1 MATQQK
7 EKIMG
12 IDMELMRRKLAALR
26 GEGTKD
32 ANSIWFRPDE
42 GDTDI
47 RIVPMN
53 DGDPLK
59 EMFFHYN
66 VGEHRGGILCPKRNY
81 GERCPICDFASAL
94 WREGSDSN
102 DEESKKLAKSLFV
115 RTRFFSPVVVRGR
128 EEEGIKVY
136 GYGKQAYELLLGYIL
151 DPEYGDVTDA
161 DEGTDIT
168 LTYTKPT
175 KPGAYP
181 QTNLKMR
188 RNTSA
193 LLEDRDAIPPLLDS
207 MPDFD
212 GLFDRLTPEQVDA
225 ILDEQL
231 ASSASAEER
240 SSETTKYGKGEETN
254 EVDRAFEE
262 LRTG

>member
-1 MATQQK
+1 MS
-7 EKIMG
+7 
-12 IDMELMRRKLAALR
+12 IDMELMRRKLATLR
-26 GEGTKD
+26 GENKGD
-32 ANSIWFRPDE
+32 SNSVWFKPDE

-47 RIVPMN
+47 RIIPTN

-66 VGEHRGGILCPKRNY
+66 VGDHRGGVLCPKRNF
-81 GERCPICDFASAL
+81 GEHCPICEFASSL
-94 WREGSDSN
+94 WREGSEKN

-115 RTRFFSPVVVRGR
+115 RTRYFSPVVVRGR
-128 EEEGIKVY
+128 EDEGIKVY
-136 GYGKQAYELLLGYIL
+136 GYGKTAYELLLGYIL

-161 DEGTDIT
+161 TEGTDIT

-181 QTNLKMR
+181 QTSLKMR
-188 RNTSA
+188 RNTST
-193 LLEDRDAIPPLLDS
+193 LLEDTEAIPALLDG

-231 ASSASAEER
+231 AGDGSAESR
-240 SSETTKYGKGEETN
+240 SRETTKYSSTETTD
-254 EVDRAFEE
+254 VDRAFNE
-262 LRTG
+262 LVAG

>member
-1 MATQQK
+1 
-7 EKIMG
+7 MG
-12 IDMELMRRKLAALR
+12 IDMELMRRKLAQLR
-26 GEGTKD
+26 GDFD
-32 ANSIWFRPDE
+32 ANGNGNSVWFRPDD

-47 RIVPMN
+47 RIIPTP

-66 VGEHRGGILCPKRNY
+66 VGEHRGGILCPKRNF
-81 GERCPICDFASAL
+81 GEHCPICEFASAL

-115 RTRFFSPVVVRGR
+115 RQRYFSPVVVRGR

-136 GYGKQAYELLLGYIL
+136 GYGKTAYELLLGYIL
-151 DPEYGDVTDA
+151 DPEYGDVTDII
-161 DEGTDIT
+161 EGTDIT

-181 QTNLKMR
+181 QTSLKMR
-188 RNTSA
+188 RNTSP
-193 LLEDRDAIPPLLDS
+193 LLEDKDAIPALLDR
-207 MPDFD
+207 MPDFES
-212 GLFDRLTPEQVDA
+212 LFERLSPEQVNA

-231 ASSASAEER
+231 SSNKSAEGR
-240 SSETTKYGKGEETN
+240 SSETAKYGKGPTSD
-254 EVDRAFEE
+254 VDRAFDE
-262 LRTG
+262 LMSS

>member
-1 MATQQK
+1 
-7 EKIMG
+7 MG
-12 IDMELMRRKLAALR
+12 INMELMRRKLATLR
-26 GEGTKD
+26 GENKGNG
-32 ANSIWFRPDE
+32 NSVFFRPDD

-47 RIVPMN
+47 RIVPAP

-66 VGEHRGGILCPKRNY
+66 VGNHQGGIMCPKRNF
-81 GERCPICDFASAL
+81 GERCPICDFASSL
-94 WREGSDSN
+94 WREAADNN

-115 RTRFFSPVVVRGR
+115 RTRYFSPVVVRGR

-136 GYGKQAYELLLGYIL
+136 GYGKTAYELLLGYIL
-151 DPEYGDVTDA
+151 DPEYGDITDIN
-161 DEGTDIT
+161 EGTDIT

-175 KPGAYP
+175 KPGAFP

-188 RNTSA
+188 RNTSP
-193 LLEDRDAIPPLLDS
+193 LIEDVDAISPLLDR

-212 GLFDRLTPEQVDA
+212 SLFERLTPEQIDA

-231 ASSASAEER
+231 ASDGSAESR
-240 SSETTKYGKGEETN
+240 SSQTTKYGGEKKDT
-254 EVDRAFEE
+254 VDRAFNE
-262 LRTG
+262 LLAG

>member
-1 MATQQK
+1 
-7 EKIMG
+7 MG
-12 IDMELMRRKLAALR
+12 IDMELMRRKLATLR
-26 GEGTKD
+26 GENTNG
-32 ANSIWFRPDE
+32 NSVWFKPDE

-47 RIVPMN
+47 RIVPTN

-66 VGEHRGGILCPKRNY
+66 VGDHRGGILCPKRNF
-81 GERCPICDFASAL
+81 GEDCPICEFASSL
-94 WREGSDSN
+94 WREGSDKN

-115 RTRFFSPVVVRGR
+115 RTRYFSPVVVRGR

-151 DPEYGDVTDA
+151 DPEYGDVTDIT
-161 DEGTDIT
+161 EGTDIT

-193 LLEDRDAIPPLLDS
+193 LLEDKDAIPALLDG

-212 GLFDRLTPEQVDA
+212 SLFERQTPAQVDA

-231 ASSASAEER
+231 ASDGSAESR
-240 SSETTKYGKGEETN
+240 SSETAKYGSADN
-254 EVDRAFEE
+254 SVDKAFTE
-262 LRTG
+262 LMTGK

>member
-1 MATQQK
+1 MS
-7 EKIMG
+7 IN
-12 IDMELMRRKLAALR
+12 MELMKKKLAALR
-26 GEGTKD
+26 GEL
-32 ANSIWFRPDE
+32 NSGDSVWFRPDE

-47 RIVPMN
+47 RIVPTN

-66 VGEHRGGILCPKRNY
+66 VGDHKGGILCPKRNY
-81 GERCPICDFASAL
+81 GEHCPICEFASVL

-128 EEEGIKVY
+128 EDEGVKIY
-136 GYGKQAYELLLGYIL
+136 GYGKMAYELLLGYIL
-151 DPEYGDVTDA
+151 DPEYGDVTDVQ
-161 DEGTDIT
+161 EGTDIT

-181 QTNLKMR
+181 QTSLKMR
-188 RNTSA
+188 RNTSS
-193 LLEDRDAIPPLLDS
+193 LLEDSEAIPALLDS
-207 MPDFD
+207 IPEFNS
-212 GLFDRLTPEQVDA
+212 LFERQTPEQVDA

-231 ASSASAEER
+231 AGNGTAESR
-240 SSETTKYGKGEETN
+240 SKETTKYDTKSD
-254 EVDRAFEE
+254 VDRAFDE
-262 LRTG
+262 LINTK

>member
-1 MATQQK
+1 
-7 EKIMG
+7 MG
-12 IDMELMRRKLAALR
+12 IDMELMRRKLATLR
-26 GEGTKD
+26 GEHDGNG
-32 ANSIWFRPDE
+32 NSVWFKPDE

-47 RIVPMN
+47 RIVPTN

-66 VGEHRGGILCPKRNY
+66 VGEHRGGILCPKRNF
-81 GERCPICDFASAL
+81 GEHCPVCEFASQL
-94 WREGSDSN
+94 WREGSNNN

-115 RTRFFSPVVVRGR
+115 RTRYFSPVVVRSR
-128 EEEGIKVY
+128 EDEGIKVY
-136 GYGKQAYELLLGYIL
+136 GYGKMAYELLLGYIL
-151 DPEYGDVTDA
+151 DPEYGDVTDIQ
-161 DEGTDIT
+161 EGTDIT

-188 RNTSA
+188 RNTSP
-193 LLEDRDAIPPLLDS
+193 LLEDQDAIPALLDG

-212 GLFDRLTPEQVDA
+212 SLFERYSPEQIDA

-231 ASSASAEER
+231 AGDGSAESR
-240 SSETTKYGKGEETN
+240 SSVTTKYSTN
-254 EVDRAFEE
+254 EKNDVERAFDE
-262 LRTG
+262 LMTG